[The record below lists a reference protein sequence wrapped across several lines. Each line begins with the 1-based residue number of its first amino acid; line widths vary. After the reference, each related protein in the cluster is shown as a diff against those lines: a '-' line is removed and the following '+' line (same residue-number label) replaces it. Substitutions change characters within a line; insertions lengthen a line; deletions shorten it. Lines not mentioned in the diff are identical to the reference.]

1 MRRRDDAAAL
11 VARVEAERP
20 EMVRLARLL
29 SLAARVEPELVRRL
43 RLAFFPRSHA
53 GLEAD
58 LWLGPFVRAH
68 DPFGLVFREDVLDVL
83 RRQLAATREV
93 MDRAWAEIE
102 DAHRELAPVLQLE
115 ERVTYH
121 ALRGDRD
128 AMQRWLGA
136 AVAALEDDR
145 RGGVARW
152 AVRTLPALP
161 SRAASSEAGRV
172 LAAEARARVDA
183 GDDGPAAASIDA
195 ARVRA
200 ASRRAI
206 GVRRFAGALEL
217 SEPPAAGA
225 ETMEVPDFL
234 GLDGDRLEV
243 EVETPTAGGWEGTVV
258 SWLNGTTTRVP
269 VADGPVRV
277 RDALGD
283 GVTVAAPPPPP
294 RSASASST
302 SDVAERLVE
311 ELRELG
317 VPEPDDVALVIDAD
331 RAGPSPRRTLGDV
344 VDARNRGTATVLLA
358 APPRGEPVTA
368 PDDEEREREEG
379 PEIVRLVDELIA
391 TAILLRARGLAIEPR
406 GPDLDADVTV
416 RFDDGEEWTFVR
428 IAARAIPAVVTRV
441 KILADLDIAE
451 RRVEQT
457 GRLRWSAHP
466 AARIAA
472 TTKPPPRRK
481 EKDAREGVTLR
492 IESTGLGDDHHVVR
506 LPAGGA
512 GEEETA
518 RRLRTLAIEIERRRF
533 AAWAKE
539 VRAPG
544 NERFPDFSAELA
556 RHPELLGRNAL
567 LDHLAGWVDS
577 DDLPAPRSMA
587 IVGRVGVGKTA
598 LIAHA
603 VGRWREAG
611 HPVALHVVDRWGRE
625 TLDDVLRSL
634 ARQVER
640 HAGLWSPRGLDAR
653 GQLSA
658 ALARALGRVVED
670 RWTGEWNPLVVCVD
684 GIDAIA
690 GVDLGALDAVLRV
703 PKGDALR
710 LVWTVRAESEVASS
724 YAPDRDRH
732 VVDLDDPEWRGPAD
746 EAMRVWL
753 ERGDAGGAT
762 A

>member
-1 MRRRDDAAAL
+1 
-11 VARVEAERP
+11 
-20 EMVRLARLL
+20 VR
-29 SLAARVEPELVRRL
+29 S
-43 RLAFFPRSHA
+43 
-53 GLEAD
+53 
-58 LWLGPFVRAH
+58 
-68 DPFGLVFREDVLDVL
+68 
-83 RRQLAATREV
+83 
-93 MDRAWAEIE
+93 
-102 DAHRELAPVLQLE
+102 
-115 ERVTYH
+115 
-121 ALRGDRD
+121 
-128 AMQRWLGA
+128 
-136 AVAALEDDR
+136 
-145 RGGVARW
+145 
-152 AVRTLPALP
+152 
-161 SRAASSEAGRV
+161 
-172 LAAEARARVDA
+172 
-183 GDDGPAAASIDA
+183 
-195 ARVRA
+195 

-225 ETMEVPDFL
+225 ASMELPEFL

-243 EVETPTAGGWEGTVV
+243 EVETPTPGGWEGTVV
-258 SWLNGTTTRVP
+258 DWLPGTTTRVP
-269 VADGPVRV
+269 VADGPVRI
-277 RDALGD
+277 RSPLGD

-302 SDVAERLVE
+302 SNVAELLVE

-358 APPRGEPVTA
+358 APPRGEPATA
-368 PDDEEREREEG
+368 PDEEEPEGKEG

-391 TAILLRARGLAIEPR
+391 TALLLAARELAIEPR
-406 GPDLDADVTV
+406 GPELDADATV
-416 RFDDGEEWTFVR
+416 RFDDGEPWTFVR
-428 IAARAIPAVVTRV
+428 IAARAIPGVVARV
-441 KILADLDIAE
+441 KVLADMDIAE
-451 RRVEQT
+451 RRVAQT
-457 GRLRWSAHP
+457 RPVRWSVHP
-466 AARIAA
+466 AARIVA
-472 TTKPPPRRK
+472 TTRPMPRATRRPTGPH
-481 EKDAREGVTLR
+481 EAVTLR
-492 IESTGLGDDHHVVR
+492 IEDPGLGGDHHAVR
-506 LPAGGA
+506 LPAEGA

-539 VRAPG
+539 VRTPG

-567 LDHLAGWVDS
+567 LDHLAGWVDA

-640 HAGLWSPRGLDAR
+640 HAGLRPPRGLDAR
-653 GQLSA
+653 GRLSA
-658 ALARALGRVVED
+658 ALARALGREVEG

-684 GIDAIA
+684 GIDAID
-690 GVDLGALDAVLRV
+690 GVDLGALDAALRV
-703 PKGDALR
+703 PEGDGLR

-732 VVDLDDPEWRGPAD
+732 VVDLDEPEWRGPAD

-753 ERGDAGGAT
+753 ERGGAGGAT